1 MKDKDFPNWF
11 QVSDKLSTKYQNQFY
26 SLYFLHI
33 LFLIL
38 LTALSLYPNITKWT
52 ISFQIII
59 VVCVLISSLGLFLNK
74 PDRKW
79 YSARSLA
86 ESIRTITWRFVTRAE
101 PFHEDCDV
109 AKVKFINSIK
119 KITNQNQEL
128 KLLISADIN
137 ENLISHRMK
146 DLRNSNL
153 QKRKSAYLADRI
165 ESQLEWYKKNSRKN
179 NFKSNLLFSIVII
192 LNIVAVVL
200 AASRLGY
207 VDEKVWPTDI
217 IVTAAIGLV
226 GWIQVKKYSEL
237 STSYSLTASEITQ
250 IKIDYLLYPINDE
263 KAFSDFVGDT
273 ENAFSREHTQWY
285 ARKDH
290 FS

>member
-1 MKDKDFPNWF
+1 MKDTDFPNWF

-26 SLYFLHI
+26 LLYFSHI
-33 LFLIL
+33 LSLIL
-38 LTALSLYPNITKWT
+38 LTGISLYPNVSKWT

-59 VVCVLISSLGLFLNK
+59 VIGVLISSLGLFLNK

-101 PFHEDCDV
+101 PFHEDYDI

-128 KLLISADIN
+128 KLLISADLN
-137 ENLISHRMK
+137 EDLISYRMQE
-146 DLRNSNL
+146 LRNGNL
-153 QKRKSAYLADRI
+153 QKRKAAYLSYRI
-165 ESQLEWYKKNSRKN
+165 ESQLGWYKKNSRKN
-179 NFKSNLLFSIVII
+179 NFRSNLLFSIVIF
-192 LNIVAVVL
+192 LNIIALVL

-207 VDEKVWPTDI
+207 IEEKVWPTDI

-250 IKIDYLLYPINDE
+250 IKIDYFLYPINAE
-263 KAFSDFVGDT
+263 KAFSNFVGDT

>member
-1 MKDKDFPNWF
+1 MKDRDFPNWF
-11 QVSDKLSTKYQNQFY
+11 QVSDKLSTKYQKQFY
-26 SLYFLHI
+26 RLYFSHI
-33 LFLIL
+33 FSLVL
-38 LTALSLYPNITKWT
+38 LTGISVYPNVSKWT

-74 PDRKW
+74 SDRKW

-86 ESIRTITWRFVTRAE
+86 ESIRTVTWRFVTRAE
-101 PFHEDCDV
+101 PFHEDYDI
-109 AKVKFINSIK
+109 AKIKFINSIR

-137 ENLISHRMK
+137 ENLISYRMQE
-146 DLRNSNL
+146 LRNGNL
-153 QKRKSAYLADRI
+153 QKRKSAYLSYRI
-165 ESQLEWYKKNSRKN
+165 ESQLDWYKRNSRKN
-179 NFKSNLLFSIVII
+179 NFKSNLLFSIVIL
-192 LNIVAVVL
+192 LNIIALVL

-207 VDEKVWPTDI
+207 IEEKIWPTDI
-217 IVTAAIGLV
+217 IITIAIGLV

-250 IKIDYLLYPINDE
+250 IKIDYFLYPINDE

>member
-1 MKDKDFPNWF
+1 MKDTDFPNWF

-26 SLYFLHI
+26 RLYFLHI

-38 LTALSLYPNITKWT
+38 LTALSLYPNVTKWT

-101 PFHEDCDV
+101 PFHEDCDI
-109 AKVKFINSIK
+109 AQVKFINSIK
-119 KITNQNQEL
+119 KIANQNQEL

-146 DLRNSNL
+146 DLRGSNL
-153 QKRKSAYLADRI
+153 QKRKAAYLADRI

-207 VDEKVWPTDI
+207 VDEKIWPTDI

-250 IKIDYLLYPINDE
+250 IKIDYFLYPINDE

>member
-1 MKDKDFPNWF
+1 MKDTDFPNWF
-11 QVSDKLSTKYQNQFY
+11 QVADKLSTKYQNQFY
-26 SLYFLHI
+26 RLYFLHI

-38 LTALSLYPNITKWT
+38 LTALSVYPKVTKWT

-101 PFHEDCDV
+101 PFHEDCDI

-119 KITNQNQEL
+119 KIVNQNQEL
-128 KLLISADIN
+128 KILISADIN
-137 ENLISHRMK
+137 EDLISYRMQE
-146 DLRNSNL
+146 LRNGTL
-153 QKRKSAYLADRI
+153 QKRKSAYLSYRI
-165 ESQLEWYKKNSRKN
+165 KSQLDWYKKNSRKN
-179 NFKSNLLFSIVII
+179 NFRSNLLFSIVII
-192 LNIVAVVL
+192 LNIIAVVL

-207 VDEKVWPTDI
+207 VNEKVWPTDI

-237 STSYSLTASEITQ
+237 SASYSLTASEITQ
-250 IKIDYLLYPINDE
+250 IKIDYFLYPISDE
-263 KAFSDFVGDT
+263 KAFSDFISDT

>member
-1 MKDKDFPNWF
+1 MKDTDFPNWF

-26 SLYFLHI
+26 RLYFAHI
-33 LFLIL
+33 LFLIV
-38 LTALSLYPNITKWT
+38 LTGISLYPNVTKWT
-52 ISFQIII
+52 ISFQIFI

-101 PFHEDCDV
+101 PFHEDTDI

-137 ENLISHRMK
+137 EDLISYRMQE
-146 DLRNSNL
+146 LRNGTL
-153 QKRKSAYLADRI
+153 QKRKSAYLSYRI
-165 ESQLEWYKKNSRKN
+165 QSQLDWYKKNSRKN
-179 NFKSNLLFSIVII
+179 NFKSNSLFSIVII
-192 LNIVAVVL
+192 LNIIAVVL

-250 IKIDYLLYPINDE
+250 IKIDYFLYPINNE
-263 KAFSDFVGDT
+263 KAFSDFIGDT

>member
-1 MKDKDFPNWF
+1 MKDRDFPNWF

-26 SLYFLHI
+26 RLYFSHI
-33 LFLIL
+33 FSLVL
-38 LTALSLYPNITKWT
+38 LTGISVYPNVSKWT

-101 PFHEDCDV
+101 PFHEDYDI
-109 AKVKFINSIK
+109 AKIKFINSIK

-137 ENLISHRMK
+137 ENLISYRMQE
-146 DLRNSNL
+146 LRNGNL
-153 QKRKSAYLADRI
+153 QKRKSAYLSYRI
-165 ESQLEWYKKNSRKN
+165 ESQLDWYKKNSRKN
-179 NFKSNLLFSIVII
+179 DFKSNLLFSIVIL
-192 LNIVAVVL
+192 LNIIALVL

-207 VDEKVWPTDI
+207 IEEKIWPTDI
-217 IVTAAIGLV
+217 IVTIAIGLV

-250 IKIDYLLYPINDE
+250 IKIDYSLYPLNDE
-263 KAFSDFVGDT
+263 KSFSDFVGDT